1 MSNTIPA
8 HIRNETVKPSSDKL
22 DAIRAK
28 ARQARD
34 LEFQIKNL
42 EEQVKE
48 HKIQLYDIY
57 SNQLP
62 DLMLGAG
69 VDTIG
74 LPQEGNYLG
83 WDYNL
88 ETFYRANIAAKWPN
102 EKREAAFDYIKSMG
116 AEDLIKTEVVVY
128 FPKGGVKLA
137 QKLLS
142 QVKKIKMKP
151 PKGKKVAPKIRAEL
165 SRSIPHGSLSAWLK
179 ELVEKR
185 HKVPSASDLEKIG
198 GAIGRIVKPEER
210 KE

>member
-1 MSNTIPA
+1 MQNTIPD
-8 HIRNETVKPSSDKL
+8 HIKNEIVKPSSDKL
-22 DAIRAK
+22 DAIRSK
-28 ARQARD
+28 ARQARNI
-34 LEFQIKNL
+34 EFQIKNL
-42 EEQVKE
+42 EDQIKEQKV
-48 HKIQLYDIY
+48 LLFDIY

-62 DLMLGAG
+62 DMMLAAG

-74 LPQEGNYLG
+74 IPKEGNYLG

-88 ETFYRANIAAKWPN
+88 ETFYRANIAAKWPH
-102 EKREAAFDYIKSMG
+102 EKREAAFNYIKSMG

-128 FPKGGVKLA
+128 FPKGGAKLA
-137 QKLLS
+137 QKLVS
-142 QVKKIKMKP
+142 HIKKIKMKP